1 MGKTKKSIE
10 ETSIK
15 KRKTKPAS
23 TPEGREN
30 QLVALAYDLLEQ
42 RLRDG
47 TATSQ
52 EVTTLI
58 KYGSPKGRLEK
69 EILEQQKE
77 LMAAKTEALHTAK
90 HIDELYTNA
99 INAMRTYSGLGVENE
114 ENVQ

>member
-1 MGKTKKSIE
+1 MGKTKKPVE
-10 ETSIK
+10 ETSLK
-15 KRKTKPAS
+15 KRKSTPATS
-23 TPEGREN
+23 PEGREN

-77 LMAAKTEALHTAK
+77 LMAAKTEALHTAR
-90 HIDELYTNA
+90 HIDELYQNA
-99 INAMRTYSGLGVENE
+99 INAMRTYSGLGVGDEADI
-114 ENVQ
+114 Q